1 MNVVIDVNVWVS
13 ALLWGGVPGQV
24 LRLVYEKTVEGYVSA
39 ELLQEL
45 DATLRR
51 AKFQPRLEKRQQTV
65 AGLMAI
71 ATTLCPLVPIEDVD
85 IPDLRDPDDA
95 KIIAT
100 AIAASADVLITG
112 DQDLLVLQDVQGIRI
127 LTPTQFLDLF
137 Q

>member
-1 MNVVIDVNVWVS
+1 MKVVIDFNVWVP
-13 ALLWGGVPGQV
+13 ALLWGDVPGQI
-24 LRLVYEKTVEGYVSA
+24 LRLVYEKTVESYVSA
-39 ELLQEL
+39 ELLREL

-51 AKFQPRLEKRQQTV
+51 AKFQLRLEKRQQTV

-71 ATTLCPLVPIEDVD
+71 ATALCPSVPIEDVD
-85 IPDLRDPDDA
+85 IPDLRDPDDD

-100 AIAASADVLITG
+100 AIAANAEVVITG

-127 LTPTQFLDLF
+127 LTPTQVLDLL